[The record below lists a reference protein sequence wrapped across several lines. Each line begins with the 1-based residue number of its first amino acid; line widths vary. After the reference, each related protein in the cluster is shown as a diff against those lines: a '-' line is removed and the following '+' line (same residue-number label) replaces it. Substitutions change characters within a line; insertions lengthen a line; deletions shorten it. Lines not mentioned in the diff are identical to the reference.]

1 MRNVSKLFR
10 IMVLAAILSILV
22 VAIPASPVLAAASI
36 ELDPEGGEI
45 GEWIDIDGE
54 GFPESDFDASPPYY
68 SEVDIYFS
76 SEEADRNDDI
86 GDEVENYKRVKS
98 GVLVDE
104 DGEFGTRF
112 KVPDELTDGD
122 DDEEVHGGTYYIYV
136 TYHGEDRI
144 RVVAEFTV
152 LAGEIEL
159 DPDEGPVG
167 IEVEIGGAGF
177 ADDEDITVEYDD
189 DEVDIVSGDE
199 ETDEDGEFVCTI
211 IIPKSTA
218 GDHTI
223 TVTDDSG
230 SRAEADFTVEPEITV
245 TPAKGA
251 AGDTVK
257 VKGTG
262 FGEDVDVT
270 IELDGDEVAE
280 DESDY
285 YGSFEVT
292 FTLPVKSSGT
302 YDIEA
307 KDEDKNKDK
316 VDFTIAAGVKL
327 SLTTGNVGEKITID
341 GTGFATNQT
350 VSIKYDATQVA
361 TATSDSKGSFSA
373 SFSAPKSIHGEHTIT
388 VTDTSGNTVSMKF
401 VMESNPPA
409 KPTLSLPANGTRMG
423 FIGSQTPTFTWS
435 AVTDSSGVSCKLQI
449 ASDPGFVSLVVPE
462 ISELT
467 ETNYTLPQG
476 QALPYGTYYWRVK
489 AIDGAQ
495 NDSGWTTAYSFQSG
509 FLPTWA
515 FIVIII
521 VIVALIAALAY
532 LLSIRRR

>member
-10 IMVLAAILSILV
+10 IVVLATILSMLV
-22 VAIPASPVLAAASI
+22 VAIPASPALAATSL
-36 ELDPEGGEI
+36 ELDPEEGEI
-45 GEWIDIDGE
+45 GESIDIEGE
-54 GFPESDFDASPPYY
+54 DFPESDPDASPPYY

-76 SEEADRNDDI
+76 SEEADSHDDI
-86 GDEVENYKRVKS
+86 GDEVENYERLKS
-98 GVLVDE
+98 GVSVDE
-104 DGEFGTRF
+104 DGEFDTRF

-122 DDEEVHGGTYYIYV
+122 EDEEVHGGTYYIYV
-136 TYHGEDRI
+136 TYHGEDLI
-144 RVVAEFTV
+144 RAIAEFTV

-159 DPDEGPVG
+159 DPDDSPVG
-167 IEVEIGGAGF
+167 TEVEISGAGF
-177 ADDEDITVEYDD
+177 SDDEDITVEYDD

-199 ETDEDGEFVCTI
+199 ETDKDGEFVCTI

-230 SRAEADFTVEPEITV
+230 SMAEADFTVEPGITV

-262 FGEDVDVT
+262 FGKDVDVT
-270 IELDGDEVAE
+270 IKLDGDEVAE
-280 DESDY
+280 DETDY

-316 VDFTIAAGVKL
+316 VDFPIAASVKL
-327 SLTTGNVGEKITID
+327 SPTTGNVGDEI
-341 GTGFATNQT
+341 T
-350 VSIKYDATQVA
+350 VSGAGFPGSKSVTIKYDATQVA
-361 TATSDSKGSFSA
+361 TATSDSEGSFST
-373 SFSAPKSIHGEHTIT
+373 SFSAPKSKHGEHTVT
-388 VTDTSGNTVSMKF
+388 VSDASGNTFSMNF
-401 VMESNPPA
+401 VVESTPPA
-409 KPTLSLPANGTRMG
+409 KPTLSLPANGSRIG
-423 FIGSQTPTFTWS
+423 FIGSQAPAFQWTT
-435 AVTDSSGVSCKLQI
+435 VTDSSGVSYKLQI
-449 ASDPGFVSLVVPE
+449 ASDPGFVSLVIPE
-462 ISELT
+462 VSGLT
-467 ETNYTLPQG
+467 GTSYTLPQG
-476 QALPYGTYYWRVK
+476 QALSYGTYYWRVK

-509 FLPTWA
+509 FLPLWA
-515 FIVIII
+515 FIVIVVII
-521 VIVALIAALAY
+521 VMLIAALLY
-532 LLSIRRR
+532 LLGIRKR